1 MRAARAVQTGMP
13 SLFGQ
18 FAVGTATVAVC
29 LLAVVYLHSRS
40 NRLENE
46 RNLASWQQ
54 LADEVQEP
62 DASE

>member
-1 MRAARAVQTGMP
+1 MDQHRPRP
-13 SLFGQ
+13 Q
-18 FAVGTATVAVC
+18 FFAVC